1 MIFSLNTVHVI
12 YIKVIKKQFFVS
24 FIIFYEIKKWVNRQK
39 NDQFVKKAKQLG
51 YINRAAFKLEE
62 IEQKYKIIE
71 HSREILELGSSPGG
85 WTQVILNYNSKTNI
99 TCFDLLDMKM
109 NNQRI
114 AFYREDFL
122 KFNFTNLK
130 NKFDLVLS
138 DVAPNTTGHQSTDHL
153 RISQLIYEVIDR
165 LEIILKKQGS
175 FIFKIWKGEEEKE
188 IIKMLKKIFD
198 KVEYFKPK
206 SSRQESSEI
215 FIISRGFRLHEE

>member
-1 MIFSLNTVHVI
+1 MS
-12 YIKVIKKQFFVS
+12 YILKLIKNNFLLTLLS
-24 FIIFYEIKKWVNRQK
+24 FMKSKNWVNRQK

-122 KFNFTNLK
+122 KYNFTNLK

>member
-1 MIFSLNTVHVI
+1 MS
-12 YIKVIKKQFFVS
+12 YILKLLKNNFLLTLLS
-24 FIIFYEIKKWVNRQK
+24 FMKSKNWVNRQK

-99 TCFDLLDMKM
+99 TCFDLLDMKI
-109 NNQRI
+109 NNQSI
-114 AFYREDFL
+114 TFYREDFL
-122 KFNFTNLK
+122 KYNFTNLK

-215 FIISRGFRLHEE
+215 FIISRGFRLYEE

>member
-1 MIFSLNTVHVI
+1 MSYMS
-12 YIKVIKKQFFVS
+12 YILKLLKNNFLLTLLS
-24 FIIFYEIKKWVNRQK
+24 FMKSKNWVNRQK

-175 FIFKIWKGEEEKE
+175 FIFKIWKGEEEKN

>member
-1 MIFSLNTVHVI
+1 MS
-12 YIKVIKKQFFVS
+12 YILKLLKNNFLLTLLS
-24 FIIFYEIKKWVNRQK
+24 FMKSKNWVNRQK

-71 HSREILELGSSPGG
+71 NSREILELGSSPGG

-99 TCFDLLDMKM
+99 TCFDLLDMKI

-114 AFYREDFL
+114 AFYRQDFL
-122 KFNFTNLK
+122 KYNYTNLK

-165 LEIILKKQGS
+165 LEIILKKHGS

>member
-1 MIFSLNTVHVI
+1 MS
-12 YIKVIKKQFFVS
+12 YILKLLKNNFLLTLLPFMKS
-24 FIIFYEIKKWVNRQK
+24 KNWVNRQK

-71 HSREILELGSSPGG
+71 HSKEILELGSSPGG
-85 WTQVILNYNSKTNI
+85 WTQVILNYNLKTNV

-114 AFYREDFL
+114 TFYREDFL
-122 KFNFTNLK
+122 KYNLINLK

-215 FIISRGFRLHEE
+215 FIISRGFRLYEE

>member
-1 MIFSLNTVHVI
+1 MKSKNWI
-12 YIKVIKKQFFVS
+12 
-24 FIIFYEIKKWVNRQK
+24 NRQK

-71 HSREILELGSSPGG
+71 NSREILELGSSPGG

-99 TCFDLLDMKM
+99 TCFDLLDMKI
-109 NNQRI
+109 NNQSI

-122 KFNFTNLK
+122 KYNFTNLK

-215 FIISRGFRLHEE
+215 FIISRGFRVNEE

>member
-1 MIFSLNTVHVI
+1 MSYILKSLKNNFLLTLL
-12 YIKVIKKQFFVS
+12 S
-24 FIIFYEIKKWVNRQK
+24 FMKSKNWVNRQK

-71 HSREILELGSSPGG
+71 QSREILELGSSPGG

-153 RISQLIYEVIDR
+153 RICRLIYEVIDR

>member
-1 MIFSLNTVHVI
+1 MKSKN
-12 YIKVIKKQFFVS
+12 
-24 FIIFYEIKKWVNRQK
+24 WVNRQK

-71 HSREILELGSSPGG
+71 NSREILELGSSPGG

-99 TCFDLLDMKM
+99 TCFDLLDMKI

-122 KFNFTNLK
+122 KYNFTNLK

>member
-1 MIFSLNTVHVI
+1 MKSKN
-12 YIKVIKKQFFVS
+12 
-24 FIIFYEIKKWVNRQK
+24 WVNRQK

-71 HSREILELGSSPGG
+71 QSREILELGSSPGG

-99 TCFDLLDMKM
+99 TCFDLLDMKI

-122 KFNFTNLK
+122 KYNFTNLK

>member
-1 MIFSLNTVHVI
+1 MKSKN
-12 YIKVIKKQFFVS
+12 
-24 FIIFYEIKKWVNRQK
+24 WVNRQK

-99 TCFDLLDMKM
+99 TCFELLDMKM

-122 KFNFTNLK
+122 KYNFTNLK

>member
-1 MIFSLNTVHVI
+1 MS
-12 YIKVIKKQFFVS
+12 YILKLLKNKFLLTLLS
-24 FIIFYEIKKWVNRQK
+24 FMKSKNWLNRQK

-71 HSREILELGSSPGG
+71 NSKEILELGSSPGG

>member
-1 MIFSLNTVHVI
+1 MS
-12 YIKVIKKQFFVS
+12 YILKLLKNNFLLTLLS
-24 FIIFYEIKKWVNRQK
+24 FMKSKNWVNRQK

-99 TCFDLLDMKM
+99 TCFDLLDMKI
-109 NNQRI
+109 NNQSI

-122 KFNFTNLK
+122 KYNFTNLK

-215 FIISRGFRLHEE
+215 FIISRGFRLHED

>member
-1 MIFSLNTVHVI
+1 MS
-12 YIKVIKKQFFVS
+12 YILKLLKNNFLLTLLS
-24 FIIFYEIKKWVNRQK
+24 FMKSKNWVNRQK

-99 TCFDLLDMKM
+99 TCFDLLDMKI

-114 AFYREDFL
+114 AFFKEDFL
-122 KFNFTNLK
+122 NYNFTNLK

>member
-1 MIFSLNTVHVI
+1 MS
-12 YIKVIKKQFFVS
+12 YILKLLKNNFLLTLLS
-24 FIIFYEIKKWVNRQK
+24 FMKSKNWVNRQK
-39 NDQFVKKAKQLG
+39 NDQFVKKAKHLG

-85 WTQVILNYNSKTNI
+85 WTQVILNYNPITNI
-99 TCFDLLDMKM
+99 TCFDLLDMKI

-122 KFNFTNLK
+122 KYNFTNLK

-153 RISQLIYEVIDR
+153 RISQLIYEVINR

-175 FIFKIWKGEEEKE
+175 FLFKIWKGEEEKE
-188 IIKMLKKIFD
+188 IIKILKKIFD

>member
-1 MIFSLNTVHVI
+1 MS
-12 YIKVIKKQFFVS
+12 YILKLLKNNFLLALLS
-24 FIIFYEIKKWVNRQK
+24 FMKSKNWVNRQK

-122 KFNFTNLK
+122 KYNFTNLK

-188 IIKMLKKIFD
+188 IIKILKKIFD

-215 FIISRGFRLHEE
+215 FIISRGFRLNED

>member
-1 MIFSLNTVHVI
+1 MS
-12 YIKVIKKQFFVS
+12 YILKLLKNNFLLTLLS
-24 FIIFYEIKKWVNRQK
+24 FMKSKNWVNRQK

-62 IEQKYKIIE
+62 IEQKYNIIE

-85 WTQVILNYNSKTNI
+85 WTQVILNYNPNTNI

-215 FIISRGFRLHEE
+215 FIISRGFRFHEE

>member
-1 MIFSLNTVHVI
+1 MKSKN
-12 YIKVIKKQFFVS
+12 
-24 FIIFYEIKKWVNRQK
+24 WVNRQK

-85 WTQVILNYNSKTNI
+85 WTQVILNYNLKTNI
-99 TCFDLLDMKM
+99 TCFDLLDMKI

-114 AFYREDFL
+114 SFFQEDFL
-122 KFNFTNLK
+122 KYNFTNLK

-153 RISQLIYEVIDR
+153 RISQLIYEIIDR

-188 IIKMLKKIFD
+188 IIKMLKNIFD
-198 KVEYFKPK
+198 KVGYFKPK

-215 FIISRGFRLHEE
+215 FIIARGFRLHEE